1 MPGNTFGRLLRL
13 TSFGESHG
21 EALGGILDG
30 FPPAIPID
38 LNFIQQELD
47 KRKPGQSAVVSE
59 RQEADILQV
68 ISGIYDDKSTGA
80 PIAFI
85 LENKNA
91 RSVDYSRIA
100 NIYRPSH
107 ADFVYDKKYGIAD
120 YRGGGRASAR
130 ETAVRV
136 AAGAFAKILLK
147 QFKIEIIAFTQ
158 MIGGLSYTVEEKQLT
173 PEAVSASPVRCPD
186 KAVSEEMIKLLER
199 LKLEGDTTGGI
210 VECRIL
216 GCPAGLGEP
225 VFDKL
230 SADLAKAMISI
241 NAAKGF
247 EIGSGFKAASMKGSQ
262 HNDPFVANGKGIRT
276 LTNHSGGIQAGIS
289 NGETI
294 IFRVAFKPVSSIK
307 TKQKTVDKN
316 GNPTEITIEGRHDPC
331 VVPRAVAV
339 VEAMAA
345 LVLAD
350 HLIRNISTAYF
361 VKQ

>member
-1 MPGNTFGRLLRL
+1 MPGNTFGQSLRL

-30 FPPAIPID
+30 FPPAISID
-38 LNFIQQELD
+38 LGFVQQELD
-47 KRKPGQSAVVSE
+47 KRKPGQSSVVSE
-59 RQEADILQV
+59 RQEADIVQV
-68 ISGIYDDKSTGA
+68 LSGILEGKSTGA
-80 PIAFI
+80 PIAFM
-85 LENKNA
+85 LKNTNA
-91 RSVDYSRIA
+91 RSTDYSEMT

-107 ADFVYDKKYGIAD
+107 ADFVYEKKYRIAD
-120 YRGGGRASAR
+120 HRGGGRASAR

-136 AAGAFAKILLK
+136 AAGAFAKILLRQLK
-147 QFKIEIIAFTQ
+147 VEIIAFAK
-158 MIGGLSYTVEEKQLT
+158 MIGSLTCTSDEGLTT
-173 PEAVSASPVRCPD
+173 PDAIANSPVKCPD
-186 KAVSEEMIKLLER
+186 IAVSEKMMKLLER
-199 LKLEGDTTGGI
+199 LKHEGDTTGGI
-210 VECRIL
+210 VECRIS

-247 EIGSGFKAASMKGSQ
+247 EIGSGFMAASMRGSQ
-262 HNDPFVANGKGIRT
+262 HNDPFIANGKGIRT

-294 IFRVAFKPVSSIK
+294 VFRVAFKPVSSIK
-307 TKQKTVDKN
+307 TKQKTVDKS
-316 GNPTEITIEGRHDPC
+316 GNPAEIAIEGRHDPC

-350 HLIRNISTAYF
+350 HLLRNISTAYF
-361 VKQ
+361 VNK